1 MPITLTENSKELVS
15 SLITKEFHKINFDLD
30 YIDNKSNNLIS
41 LCMDL
46 GLWELA
52 NELNEIKEFETK

>member
-1 MPITLTENSKELVS
+1 MPLTLTENSKELVS
-15 SLITKEFHKINFDLD
+15 SLITKEFHSIDFKFD
-30 YIDNKSNNLIS
+30 YIEHRANYLIS